1 MDGDEEDEIKRL
13 EKLEKYLGCAYSRIN
28 PDKKDFD
35 VFDKIGDKR
44 SCSDKSNKKLI
55 KNWLKNQ
62 LKNL

>member
-55 KNWLKNQ
+55 KN
-62 LKNL
+62 